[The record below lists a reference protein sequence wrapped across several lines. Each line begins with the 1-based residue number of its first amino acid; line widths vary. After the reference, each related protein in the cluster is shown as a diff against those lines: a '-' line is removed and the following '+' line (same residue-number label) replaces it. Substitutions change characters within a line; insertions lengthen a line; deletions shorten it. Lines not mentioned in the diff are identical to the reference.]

1 MYESSWLS
9 ILSIS
14 GYSTASTEDAAYII
28 GGHAFSSSTDFYAE
42 SSYVN
47 TIAEFKNDQWR
58 QLGNPLSLG
67 RRYHGSITV
76 GDQTMVIGGTR
87 PAVTEVW
94 TFADENHKTID
105 PTLPGGNYATGIAL
119 FAVTFDFCQW
129 FASRSRGV
137 HVAYLFL
144 IK

>member
-1 MYESSWLS
+1 
-9 ILSIS
+9 
-14 GYSTASTEDAAYII
+14 
-28 GGHAFSSSTDFYAE
+28 
-42 SSYVN
+42 VN
-47 TIAEFKNDQWR
+47 TIAEFKNNQWR

-119 FAVTFDFCQW
+119 FAVTFDFCQ
-129 FASRSRGV
+129 
-137 HVAYLFL
+137 
-144 IK
+144 